1 MSTTSTSGAADRA
14 RRRVKRMVVRRAT
27 VDDASAIAT
36 IHVTSWQAGY
46 QGIVPE
52 PFLRSLSV
60 EAREARWREILQQ
73 EASVT
78 YVVEDPRHI
87 AGWISVGRSRDPEVV
102 PTTGELWA
110 IYVAPA
116 DWGRGAGRALW
127 DRGRAHLSESGFLD
141 VTVWVLKDNRRALRF
156 YEAAGF
162 ARDGQERP
170 IEIGGASLPE
180 IRLGC
185 SLDAQRTVSR

>member
-1 MSTTSTSGAADRA
+1 MGSPRAVAGASTPVGLLVRPARA
-14 RRRVKRMVVRRAT
+14 RRASGGDAAELSLCYSPRDSWLGHRRRSIRRPAWW
-27 VDDASAIAT
+27 
-36 IHVTSWQAGY
+36 TSW
-46 QGIVPE
+46 
-52 PFLRSLSV
+52 
-60 EAREARWREILQQ
+60 ILQQ